1 MISIPQDTL
10 QTNPGAG
17 TRYDSIWAQTGVPTR
32 QPEGLERIMLAEDKL
47 YVVLAVVLIIW
58 FGIVYF
64 ILRTDRKLAN
74 LERSVESGILSNT
87 PKHT

>member
-1 MISIPQDTL
+1 MISVIQDTL
-10 QTNPGAG
+10 QTQPGAS
-17 TRYDSIWAQTGVPTR
+17 TRYDSIWAHTGIPSQ

-64 ILRTDRKLAN
+64 ILRTDRKLSKV
-74 LERSVESGILSNT
+74 ERSIESGIPSET
-87 PKHT
+87 ARHT